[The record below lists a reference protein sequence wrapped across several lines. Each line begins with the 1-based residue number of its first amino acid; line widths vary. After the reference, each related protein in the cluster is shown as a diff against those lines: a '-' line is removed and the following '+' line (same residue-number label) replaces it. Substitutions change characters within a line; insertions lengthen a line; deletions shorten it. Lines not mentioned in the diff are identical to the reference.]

1 MQIQSFL
8 DLFFQA
14 LLSVKQEK
22 EIQMKM
28 IVTRGEYVLQNTSPE
43 GIPAIQQQ
51 LQAVK
56 DMWASLLS
64 AAIRCK
70 R

>member
-1 MQIQSFL
+1 M
-8 DLFFQA
+8 
-14 LLSVKQEK
+14 KQEK

-28 IVTRGEYVLQNTSPE
+28 IMTRGEYILQSTSPE
-43 GIPAIQQQ
+43 GSPAVQQQ

-56 DMWASLLS
+56 DMWESLLS

>member
-1 MQIQSFL
+1 
-8 DLFFQA
+8 
-14 LLSVKQEK
+14 
-22 EIQMKM
+22 MKM